1 MVSSRWEPAGRGAVR
16 KVYQITPEG
25 EVVFQ
30 GEVLERLTRPRPPL
44 SPCLLAL
51 ANAQGLQPAEL
62 FAWLESYR
70 RCLAGRIA
78 HLNAAWTR
86 QRAPVH
92 TDGRVRRHC
101 STGSRWMNA

>member
-1 MVSSRWEPAGRGAVR
+1 M
-16 KVYQITPEG
+16 YQISPEG

-30 GEVLERLTRPRPPL
+30 GEVMEWLTRPRPPL
-44 SPCLLAL
+44 SPCLVAL

-70 RCLAGRIA
+70 CCLAGRIA

-86 QRAPVH
+86 QRAPDQA
-92 TDGRVRRHC
+92 DGWVRRQS
-101 STGSRWMNA
+101 STGSRWMYA